1 MYKYNDIYGKNKRIV
16 SIVYKK
22 IYILI
27 YKNRIDFEIFEPLI
41 KSN

>member
-1 MYKYNDIYGKNKRIV
+1 MYKYIYRKNKRTYR
-16 SIVYKK
+16 SVYKK

-41 KSN
+41 KSNY